1 MHASAARAFFFLL
14 SLFPNSLSSLFLNS
28 QPPPPLNRFRMTT
41 TTPSKKSKA
50 TSPSSSPKR
59 NTPSRSTRSR
69 SLTPTRPSSASKK
82 EKKKGEEED
91 DDGEESE
98 EEEEEEDIQPTMEKK
113 EKKRRRSHASSS
125 PSPSPSLPPVASNKR
140 RMTMKKINEEE
151 EEDVS
156 LTNAYAETN
165 LVKTRFVKEFKAR
178 SERAM
183 EAEEEAA
190 SLRVKLAESELRRV
204 SAEAKVLAM
213 TKSSDGDGQTPS
225 AATTTAKGEGK
236 TKRRSASPMVVS
248 PTRRSTRATSA
259 DKELAENEENNNN
272 NNALVAALV
281 PTANDENY
289 YSPLMMKREIEARE
303 RAETER
309 DKLREQLVALKT
321 RHAALEKKVMDDE
334 GDELE
339 DEVKEEN
346 KIIEKL
352 RKRLEKAETVNAEL
366 EMEVADLRS
375 KRNERKAVE
384 AKLEEA
390 LEMNEELKNALEEE
404 RKSLLEKN
412 NASNNNNNNN
422 NNNKV
427 LKELIEEKEHTI
439 KILRQEM
446 KSLEASAARGDMLHS
461 KMVSVEAVEER
472 LRSTEAK
479 LSRANENVRA
489 KEIENESLQRAVK
502 NAGKWSSALLEE
514 GPEELK
520 NRVGA
525 LQSETLSLS
534 EKLAEATKAL
544 KVEQTKRELFES
556 KAKEE
561 EEAINA
567 LEKQLETAKMD
578 ALNAKSIVEAK
589 DSEIA
594 SLQKM
599 AENERKGEKIL
610 QMKSSPFTNEIIRGL
625 EKEITKLKNSN
636 NNCSSNNN
644 RNNNNTSSSDEIIAN
659 LQKKEQRLLVAFKST
674 VLKFR
679 EAVKLLFGFNIELV
693 GEKASKTQFLIT
705 SVANESATLLFNYD
719 EAKHSVSLE
728 KNDPSWER
736 HSESLKKNFTLYVEK
751 EEEDEKNS
759 PGTTTSFGVPAFLSN
774 WNMDMYNNTNNNNN

>member
-1 MHASAARAFFFLL
+1 MYARKRARLLFLL
-14 SLFPNSLSSLFLNS
+14 SLSRTLLTFFEFATA
-28 QPPPPLNRFRMTT
+28 PPPHRFRMTP
-41 TTPSKKSKA
+41 TPSKKSKA
-50 TSPSSSPKR
+50 TSPKR
-59 NTPSRSTRSR
+59 NAPSRSTRSR

-82 EKKKGEEED
+82 KKGEEED
-91 DDGEESE
+91 DDNDDGEES
-98 EEEEEEDIQPTMEKK
+98 EEEEEEDIQPTMEKR
-113 EKKRRRSHASSS
+113 EKKRRRSRASSS

-151 EEDVS
+151 EEEDVS

-165 LVKTRFVKEFKAR
+165 LVKSRFVKEFKAR

-213 TKSSDGDGQTPS
+213 TKTGDGDGQTPAA

-259 DKELAENEENNNN
+259 DKELAENEENNKNS
-272 NNALVAALV
+272 NAVVVGALV
-281 PTANDENY
+281 PTVNDENY

-352 RKRLEKAETVNAEL
+352 HKRLEKAETVNAEL
-366 EMEVADLRS
+366 EMEVADLRG

-390 LEMNEELKNALEEE
+390 LEVNEELKNSLEKE

-412 NASNNNNNNN
+412 NASNNNNNDNNN

-479 LSRANENVRA
+479 LSRAIENVRA
-489 KEIENESLQRAVK
+489 KEIENENLQRAVK

-636 NNCSSNNN
+636 NNSSNN
-644 RNNNNTSSSDEIIAN
+644 RNNNNSSSSDEIIAN

-719 EAKHSVSLE
+719 EVKHSVSLE

-774 WNMDMYNNTNNNNN
+774 WNMDMYNNTNTNN

>member
-1 MHASAARAFFFLL
+1 MYARKRARLLFLL
-14 SLFPNSLSSLFLNS
+14 SLSRTLLTFFEFATA
-28 QPPPPLNRFRMTT
+28 PPPHRFRMTP
-41 TTPSKKSKA
+41 TPSKKSKA
-50 TSPSSSPKR
+50 TSPKR
-59 NTPSRSTRSR
+59 NAPSRSTRSR

-82 EKKKGEEED
+82 KKGEEED
-91 DDGEESE
+91 DDNDDGEES
-98 EEEEEEDIQPTMEKK
+98 EEEEEEDIQPTMEKR
-113 EKKRRRSHASSS
+113 EKKRRRSRASSS

-225 AATTTAKGEGK
+225 TATTTAKGEGK

-259 DKELAENEENNNN
+259 DKELAENEENNKNS
-272 NNALVAALV
+272 NAVVVGALV
-281 PTANDENY
+281 PTVNDENY

-366 EMEVADLRS
+366 EMEVADLRG

-390 LEMNEELKNALEEE
+390 LEVNEELKNSLEKE

-556 KAKEE
+556 KAKAE

-636 NNCSSNNN
+636 NNSSNN
-644 RNNNNTSSSDEIIAN
+644 RNNNNSSSSDEIIAN

-774 WNMDMYNNTNNNNN
+774 WNMDMYNNTNNNN

>member
-1 MHASAARAFFFLL
+1 
-14 SLFPNSLSSLFLNS
+14 
-28 QPPPPLNRFRMTT
+28 
-41 TTPSKKSKA
+41 
-50 TSPSSSPKR
+50 
-59 NTPSRSTRSR
+59 
-69 SLTPTRPSSASKK
+69 
-82 EKKKGEEED
+82 
-91 DDGEESE
+91 
-98 EEEEEEDIQPTMEKK
+98 MEKK
-113 EKKRRRSHASSS
+113 EKKRRRSRASSS
-125 PSPSPSLPPVASNKR
+125 PSPSPTLPPVASNKR

-213 TKSSDGDGQTPS
+213 TKTSDGDGQTPS
-225 AATTTAKGEGK
+225 AATTTAKSEGK

-259 DKELAENEENNNN
+259 DKELAESEENNNN
-272 NNALVAALV
+272 SNALVAALV

-366 EMEVADLRS
+366 EMEVADLRG

-489 KEIENESLQRAVK
+489 KEIENENLQRALK

-525 LQSETLSLS
+525 LQSETLLLS

-636 NNCSSNNN
+636 NNNSSNSNN